1 MSGAIDL
8 SQLPAPVVVESLDY
22 DATLKTRRQQLISY
36 FPEEEQEAVTRT
48 LALSSDPGEKL
59 LEFSVYLENLLRQR
73 INEAAQ
79 ANMLALAT
87 GSDLDN
93 LAADFNVQRL
103 TVTPADNTVTPAI
116 PAVMETDTALRLRTQ
131 QAMEALS
138 VAGPTEAYE
147 YFARSAD
154 GRVSDAKADSPSPAC
169 VTVTILST
177 EGDGTAGD
185 DLLKSVSD
193 ALSPEDR
200 RPVADRVTVQSAEI
214 IPYQVDAVLVLSEM
228 PQSELIKKTVEKQ
241 LTDYI
246 TARRRIGES
255 IRYNILIGALKC
267 DGVENIILNAPSAD
281 IEVSKTQAASCTR
294 YQINV
299 VAESGDQSSD

>member
-1 MSGAIDL
+1 
-8 SQLPAPVVVESLDY
+8 
-22 DATLKTRRQQLISY
+22 
-36 FPEEEQEAVTRT
+36 
-48 LALSSDPGEKL
+48 
-59 LEFSVYLENLLRQR
+59 
-73 INEAAQ
+73 
-79 ANMLALAT
+79 
-87 GSDLDN
+87 
-93 LAADFNVQRL
+93 
-103 TVTPADNTVTPAI
+103 
-116 PAVMETDTALRLRTQ
+116 METDAALRLRVQ

-169 VTVTILST
+169 VTVTVLST

-185 DLLKSVSD
+185 DLLKLVSD

-214 IPYQVDAVLVLSEM
+214 ISYQVDAVLVLSEM
-228 PQSELIKKTVEKQ
+228 PQSEVIKKTVEKQ

-281 IEVSKTQAASCTR
+281 IEVSNTQAAYCTQ

-299 VAESGDQSSD
+299 ISENGGQSSD